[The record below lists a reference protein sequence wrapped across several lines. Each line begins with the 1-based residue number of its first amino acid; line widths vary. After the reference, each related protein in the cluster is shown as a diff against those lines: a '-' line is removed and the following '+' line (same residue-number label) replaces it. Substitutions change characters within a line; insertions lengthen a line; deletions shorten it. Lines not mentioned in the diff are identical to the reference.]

1 MTAAEHSLPED
12 NGNTPAPVTKIDAH
26 QAGASEGYGEGAIT
40 ILEGLEAVRK
50 RPGMYIGDT
59 SDGTGLHHLVFE
71 VVDNS
76 IDEALAGHC
85 DDIVV
90 TIHSDN
96 SISVT
101 DNGRGI
107 PTGVKMDDK
116 HEPKR
121 SAAEIALTELHAG
134 GKFNQNSYKVS
145 GGLHGVGVSC
155 VNALSKKLRLT
166 VRREGKVH
174 VLDFS
179 RGFVQNRITYNVE
192 GGEVSPMKVL
202 GETDKR
208 GTEVHFLP
216 DTDIFKENNE
226 FHYEI
231 LAKRLRELSFLN
243 NGVRIRLKDERS
255 GKEDDFSGAGGVR
268 GFVEF
273 INKGKTVL
281 HPTSFYAAG
290 ERPAETYGGIPGTHI
305 GVEVSMQWNSSYSEQ
320 VLCFTN
326 NIPQRDG
333 GTHLTGLR
341 AAMTR
346 VINKYIEENDFA
358 KKAKVEV
365 TGDDMREGL
374 CCVLS
379 VKVPE
384 PKFSSQTKD
393 KLVSSE
399 VRAPVEDIVG
409 KLLTDFLQER
419 PVDAKIICGK
429 IVEAARAREAARKAR
444 EMTRRKGVLDGM
456 GLPGKL
462 ADCQEKDPALCEI
475 YIVEGDSAG
484 GSAKQGRDR
493 KFQAILPLRG
503 KILNVEKARY
513 EKLLTSNEILTLI
526 TALGTGIGKTASEG
540 EGSKAGAD
548 DFNIDKLRYHRI
560 IIMSVD
566 GDDHVFVRAGT
577 QGARMVRIGAF
588 IDAALQQHG
597 ALENADGVAKV
608 QGADLG
614 EVLCFG
620 VDAHDVRFK
629 PIKAVIRHP
638 LDETLYAVRTA
649 YGRTVRVT
657 SSHSVFVHENGAI
670 QLKRGDALRVGDKVV
685 APGTLRLPVQAP
697 QQLDLLERLWAVPT
711 AAQQIWLRG
720 PAIEDWSRA
729 QVLARHADDDW
740 GSPRVDLPEDVRAE
754 LAQRR
759 RASGLSN
766 AELCAAVGIRQPVT
780 FYAWENGSSRPTMQH
795 YTAYLRAVGANEEV
809 FLQRANV
816 GPSRLQTQWQQA
828 GTPSGHNAVRDQVR
842 LSELNAEDVA
852 WLAQRTDL
860 ELTPEHHAGH
870 GLQRQLPVDASLL
883 TLLGFYLAEGS
894 CSARNGVRLS
904 IGQNN
909 QGFAS
914 EMVGHFSHL
923 FGHSPVLYQQAER
936 AAELK
941 LVNRVAALAWQ
952 HLFGFVEGTVSS
964 SKCIPDLVFNVS
976 EPLRLAFLRGYLL
989 GDGTVS
995 KQKISFTTASYDLA
1009 SGLMYLLSSLGVVAS
1024 LSHLQ
1029 PDGVER
1035 SIRGEPCITR
1045 QPYWTISVCTQNDL
1059 RRLESVWADH
1069 AQADALRATLACGVS
1084 NEKNR
1089 RFERLDGDLIA
1100 LPITSIEPVQASN
1113 GMVYDFSVQDDE
1125 NFVAGMGGLCCH
1137 NTDADVDGAHIR
1149 TLLLTFFYRQM
1160 PELVERGHI
1169 YIAQPPLYKVKAGKE
1184 ELYLKDAAALDS
1196 FLLRIALKDASV
1208 LTGGATPQ
1216 TLSGDT
1222 LAELARQHQVAEGV
1236 IARLSGFMDAEALR
1250 AVADGVALNLDTLA
1264 EAQASAAALEAQLR
1278 ELNTSGTPATV
1289 AGEFDVRSDK
1299 PLLRIS
1305 RQHHGN
1311 VKSSTITQ
1319 DFVLGADYAALA
1331 EAAATF
1337 RDLLGEGAKVL
1348 RGEGE
1353 RQKEEKVADF
1363 RQAMRW
1369 LISEAERT
1377 TARQRYKGLGEM
1389 NPAQLW
1395 ETTMDPAVRRLLR
1408 VQIEDAIEADRVF
1421 TMLMGDEVEP
1431 RRDFIETNALRAG
1444 NIDV

>member
-1 MTAAEHSLPED
+1 MSEANKPAEPDSVAV
-12 NGNTPAPVTKIDAH
+12 NTGEAGSASSNFQPTIDAH
-26 QAGASEGYGEGAIT
+26 QAGASEGYGEGAIQ

-155 VNALSKKLRLT
+155 VNALSQWLRLT
-166 VRREGKVH
+166 VRREGLVH
-174 VLDFS
+174 QIEFA
-179 RGFVQNRITYNVE
+179 RGFVQNRLLETTPNGIE
-192 GGEVSPMKVL
+192 ISPMRTS
-202 GETDKR
+202 GATEKR

-216 DTDIFKENNE
+216 DYDIFRENAD

-231 LAKRLRELSFLN
+231 LSKRLRELSFLN

-255 GKEDDFSGAGGVR
+255 GKEDDFSGAGGVK
-268 GFVEF
+268 GFVDF

-281 HPTSFYAAG
+281 HPNVFHALGDRASDQ
-290 ERPAETYGGIPGTHI
+290 GTNI
-305 GVEVSMQWNSSYSEQ
+305 GVEVAMQWNSGYNEQ

-346 VINKYIEENDFA
+346 VINKYIEENEFA

-399 VRAPVEDIVG
+399 VRGPVEDIVSR
-409 KLLTDFLQER
+409 LLSDYLQER
-419 PVDAKIICGK
+419 PNDAKIICGK

-526 TALGTGIGKTASEG
+526 TALGTGIGKAG
-540 EGSKAGAD
+540 GDGNGGSGGTGAD
-548 DFNIDKLRYHRI
+548 DFNVAKLRYHRI
-560 IIMSVD
+560 IIM
-566 GDDHVFVRAGT
+566 
-577 QGARMVRIGAF
+577 
-588 IDAALQQHG
+588 
-597 ALENADGVAKV
+597 
-608 QGADLG
+608 
-614 EVLCFG
+614 
-620 VDAHDVRFK
+620 
-629 PIKAVIRHP
+629 
-638 LDETLYAVRTA
+638 
-649 YGRTVRVT
+649 
-657 SSHSVFVHENGAI
+657 
-670 QLKRGDALRVGDKVV
+670 
-685 APGTLRLPVQAP
+685 
-697 QQLDLLERLWAVPT
+697 
-711 AAQQIWLRG
+711 
-720 PAIEDWSRA
+720 
-729 QVLARHADDDW
+729 
-740 GSPRVDLPEDVRAE
+740 
-754 LAQRR
+754 
-759 RASGLSN
+759 
-766 AELCAAVGIRQPVT
+766 
-780 FYAWENGSSRPTMQH
+780 
-795 YTAYLRAVGANEEV
+795 
-809 FLQRANV
+809 
-816 GPSRLQTQWQQA
+816 
-828 GTPSGHNAVRDQVR
+828 
-842 LSELNAEDVA
+842 
-852 WLAQRTDL
+852 
-860 ELTPEHHAGH
+860 
-870 GLQRQLPVDASLL
+870 
-883 TLLGFYLAEGS
+883 
-894 CSARNGVRLS
+894 
-904 IGQNN
+904 
-909 QGFAS
+909 
-914 EMVGHFSHL
+914 
-923 FGHSPVLYQQAER
+923 
-936 AAELK
+936 
-941 LVNRVAALAWQ
+941 
-952 HLFGFVEGTVSS
+952 
-964 SKCIPDLVFNVS
+964 
-976 EPLRLAFLRGYLL
+976 
-989 GDGTVS
+989 
-995 KQKISFTTASYDLA
+995 
-1009 SGLMYLLSSLGVVAS
+1009 
-1024 LSHLQ
+1024 
-1029 PDGVER
+1029 
-1035 SIRGEPCITR
+1035 
-1045 QPYWTISVCTQNDL
+1045 
-1059 RRLESVWADH
+1059 
-1069 AQADALRATLACGVS
+1069 
-1084 NEKNR
+1084 
-1089 RFERLDGDLIA
+1089 
-1100 LPITSIEPVQASN
+1100 
-1113 GMVYDFSVQDDE
+1113 
-1125 NFVAGMGGLCCH
+1125 
-1137 NTDADVDGAHIR
+1137 TDADVDGAHIR

-1184 ELYLKDAAALDS
+1184 ELYLKDGPALDG
-1196 FLLRIALKDASV
+1196 FLLRIALKDAKVS
-1208 LTGGATPQ
+1208 TGGATN
-1216 TLSGDT
+1216 TVLEGDT
-1222 LAELARQHQVAEGV
+1222 LGELARKHQVAERV
-1236 IARLSGFMDAEALR
+1236 IARLTNFMDAEALR
-1250 AVADGVALNLDTLA
+1250 AMADGVSIKLDTLEEA
-1264 EAQASAAALEAQLR
+1264 EASAVALQAKLR
-1278 ELNTSGTPATV
+1278 ELTTSGVPAEV

-1299 PLLRIS
+1299 PILRIS
-1305 RQHHGN
+1305 RRHHGN
-1311 VKSSTITQ
+1311 IKSSIITQ
-1319 DFVLGADYAALA
+1319 DFVHGADYAALA
-1331 EAAATF
+1331 TAADTF
-1337 RDLLGEGAKVL
+1337 RGLLGEGAKVM
-1348 RGEGE
+1348 RGEGDK
-1353 RQKEEKVADF
+1353 QKEEKVSDF
-1363 RQAMRW
+1363 RQAMQW

-1377 TARQRYKGLGEM
+1377 TSRQRYKGLGEM

-1395 ETTMDPAVRRLLR
+1395 ETTMDPNVRRLLR
-1408 VQIEDAIEADRVF
+1408 VQIDDAIEADRVF